1 MRIYESRIAGD
12 EYEVCFLCGR
22 RACHTHHIFGGPCRN
37 ASDRHK
43 LTVRL
48 CLECHMQVHKVGPE
62 MAYLH
67 ELGQRTY
74 EEQIGTREQFREEFI
89 RSYL

>member
-1 MRIYESRIAGD
+1 MYESRIAGD
-12 EYEVCFLCGR
+12 VYELCFICGR
-22 RACHTHHIFGGPCRN
+22 RACHTHHIFGGPCRK

-48 CLECHMQVHKVGPE
+48 CLECHTLLHDYGVGMQ
-62 MAYLH
+62 YLH